1 MRYVLLLV
9 NLCLSLCCIG
19 MEKNNPTDNKV
30 MVWFNIRTRQ
40 FEAQKVNVDKY
51 KLERARYRR
60 LFKMVALLREW
71 KSHNKEC
78 ETCWNRILNQHKK
91 DVSILTGL
99 AAGKNTSAQDA
110 YTRIQFNHPLSVTKE
125 QLNISIDY

>member
-19 MEKNNPTDNKV
+19 MDKNNPTYNKR

-40 FEAQKVNVDKY
+40 FEAQKFNVDKY
-51 KLERARYRR
+51 KLERARCRR
-60 LFKMVALLREW
+60 LFRMVALLRKW
-71 KSHNKEC
+71 KINNKEC
-78 ETCWNRILNQHKK
+78 EKCWNRILNQHKK
-91 DVSILTGL
+91 DTSILAEL

-110 YTRIQFNHPLSVTKE
+110 YTRIQFNHPLSATTE